1 MIFKEILKNT
11 SKIKQT
17 MAFNHS
23 SRLYKNSLQT
33 TFIKN
38 VLQNNVNF

>member
-1 MIFKEILKNT
+1 MIFIEILKNT
-11 SKIKQT
+11 SKIKKK

-33 TFIKN
+33 TFTKN
-38 VLQNNVNF
+38 VLQNNVHF